1 MLMTTQEV
9 ADKLKVDIETV
20 RRLVQKGKLK
30 AYKIGNAWRI
40 SDDDLNSFI
49 KERSNQ

>member
-30 AYKIGNAWRI
+30 AYKIGNVWRI
-40 SDDDLNSFI
+40 YDDDLNSFI
-49 KERSNQ
+49 EERSNQ